1 MKKILLSIVCM
12 TFMFVSV
19 PVYALEDTSL
29 TGNQETISARA
40 DKLEW
45 IYRIIDGKL
54 YKRLWNRTQNRWE
67 GDWIRA

>member
-19 PVYALEDTSL
+19 PVYALEDTSS

>member
-19 PVYALEDTSL
+19 PVYALEDTSS
-29 TGNQETISARA
+29 TGDQETISARA